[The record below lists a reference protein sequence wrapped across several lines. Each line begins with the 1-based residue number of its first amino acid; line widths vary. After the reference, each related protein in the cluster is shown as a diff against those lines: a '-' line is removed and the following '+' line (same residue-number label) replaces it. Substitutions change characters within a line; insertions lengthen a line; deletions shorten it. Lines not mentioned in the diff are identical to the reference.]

1 VRTILVAAILLLF
14 SFFSRAEIG
23 VTENEILIGVVNP
36 ITGSIASS
44 GLGLNAGV
52 NVAVEKINRG
62 GGIHGRKIRIIHYDD
77 IYDPAKTREF
87 TNKLINID
95 KVFALMTYNGSPTVI
110 AALPIVVNA
119 EVPFLFPRAGDQKL
133 RTPTIKSVINLKP
146 SYDSEMS
153 VLLKSALSTKGKKV
167 AIVYQPDALGDSL
180 RSAAV
185 QAIQEIPGYKSG
197 KPFVAVAPIPR
208 ASPED
213 AAEAFKI
220 IDAANPDIVVLA
232 VSPPSAAPIVKLASE
247 KKKKWT
253 FVAGSNNTLLGEK
266 IPELDADILI
276 ALGFPHPQLSGLKIV
291 NEFLDDMKTLGQPEQ
306 INFLSIEGYLDMRF
320 AAEALRRAGR
330 NLTRSALISA
340 FEDKPFEI
348 GDYKV
353 EWSKTNHAGTAQPII
368 FRIKSGKIV
377 SL

>member
-1 VRTILVAAILLLF
+1 VRTILVAAILMMF
-14 SFFSRAEIG
+14 SFLSRAEIG

-52 NVAVEKINRG
+52 NVAVERINRG
-62 GGIHGRKIRIIHYDD
+62 GGIHGRKIQIVHYDD
-77 IYDPAKTREF
+77 VYEPAKTREF
-87 TNKLINID
+87 TNKLIDVD

-110 AALPIVVNA
+110 AALPIVVKA
-119 EVPFLFPRAGDQKL
+119 DIPFLFPRAGDQKL

-153 VLLKSALSTKGKKV
+153 ILLNSALSIKGKKV

-180 RSAAV
+180 RAAAV
-185 QAIQEIPGYKSG
+185 QAIQEVPGYKSG

-220 IDAANPDIVVLA
+220 VEAANPDVVVLA
-232 VSPPSAAPIVKLASE
+232 VSPPSAAPFVKLASD

-266 IPELDADILI
+266 IPEVDADILI
-276 ALGFPHPQLSGLKIV
+276 ALGFPHPQLSDLKV
-291 NEFLDDMKTLGQPEQ
+291 VKDFLEDMKTLGKSEQ
-306 INFLSIEGYLDMRF
+306 INFLSIEGYLDMRM
-320 AAEALRRAGR
+320 AEEALRRVGR

-340 FEDKPFEI
+340 FEDKPFEV

-353 EWSKTNHAGTAQPII
+353 EWSKTNHAGTARPIV

-377 SL
+377 NL